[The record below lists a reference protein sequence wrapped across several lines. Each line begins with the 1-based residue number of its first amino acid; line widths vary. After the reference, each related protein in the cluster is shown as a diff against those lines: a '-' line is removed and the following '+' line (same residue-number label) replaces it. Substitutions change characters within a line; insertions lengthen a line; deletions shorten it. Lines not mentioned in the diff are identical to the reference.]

1 MSTPNAKAPT
11 DSEFEDELDDE
22 HAGDAQVE
30 PVKAAEHPSDPQ
42 RDKLTKRIAELEA
55 RVAELQEQTRHYAQM
70 YDKARVEFT
79 AAQGRIQRE
88 NERNAKREQVKMVGG
103 LLGVLDTLDRSL
115 DSVKSGQIGPA
126 FVEGVQIIRQ
136 QFDAALT
143 GLGLQRFDGIG
154 EAFDPARHQAVT
166 SMPVLDEALHDHVV
180 QSLAA
185 GVVVGDEIV
194 RVASVI
200 VGRYNP
206 GAATVN

>member
-1 MSTPNAKAPT
+1 MSHAKPPA
-11 DSEFEDELDDE
+11 DSEFDDELNDDMDDVQ
-22 HAGDAQVE
+22 DAQ
-30 PVKAAEHPSDPQ
+30 PVKAADHSADPQ
-42 RDKLTKRIAELEA
+42 RDKLSKRIAELEA

-88 NERNAKREQVKMVGG
+88 NERNAKREQVKMVGA

-115 DSVKSGQIGPA
+115 DSVKGGQVGTA

>member
-1 MSTPNAKAPT
+1 MSHAKPPA
-11 DSEFEDELDDE
+11 DSEFDDELNDDMDDVQ
-22 HAGDAQVE
+22 DAQ
-30 PVKAAEHPSDPQ
+30 PVKAADHSADPQ
-42 RDKLTKRIAELEA
+42 RDKMSKRIAELEA

-88 NERNAKREQVKMVGG
+88 NERNAKREQVKMVGA

-115 DSVKSGQIGPA
+115 DSVKGGQVGTA